1 VILTSELEVIE
12 VDSLSRFR
20 SGLGILLYRIKYSR
34 SEVPNVVQK
43 LAKCMDGVTLAVY
56 KEMLRVI
63 RLILDTQWAFLKM
76 EPKKDEEDWILLAY
90 SDNNQ
95 TRDSENRI
103 IITGFITYLLG
114 TPICWSSKVQKS
126 MTLSS
131 SEAKYVVMSE
141 AVNGVRFV

>member
-1 VILTSELEVIE
+1 
-12 VDSLSRFR
+12 
-20 SGLGILLYRIKYSR
+20 
-34 SEVPNVVQK
+34 
-43 LAKCMDGVTLAVY
+43 
-56 KEMLRVI
+56 
-63 RLILDTQWAFLKM
+63 M

-103 IITGFITYLLG
+103 IITGFIIHLLG
-114 TPICWSSKVQKS
+114 IAICWRSKGQKS

-141 AVNGVRFV
+141 AVKGIRFV